1 MSSKQD
7 SNDPAYSG
15 PGYMSNLMLSSH
27 TEFLCSV
34 EQALQ
39 AARINL
45 IDMHVE
51 ASQVTKKNPTF
62 WLNNFYNSNLVQRII
77 IIKGS
82 RGALRIYYFVG

>member
-1 MSSKQD
+1 
-7 SNDPAYSG
+7 
-15 PGYMSNLMLSSH
+15 MSNLMLSSH

-51 ASQVTKKNPTF
+51 ASQVTKIYHVF
-62 WLNNFYNSNLVQRII
+62 
-77 IIKGS
+77 IKQF
-82 RGALRIYYFVG
+82 L

>member
-1 MSSKQD
+1 LIKTKYAGDFGIIHDAKNVFKQD
-7 SNDPAYSG
+7 SNEPAYSG

-51 ASQVTKKNPTF
+51 ASQV
-62 WLNNFYNSNLVQRII
+62 
-77 IIKGS
+77 
-82 RGALRIYYFVG
+82 